1 MIEISII
8 IPVYNVQDYLARS
21 VDAILKNDTEGC
33 EVMQQ
38 AAAREEDPEKKASYN
53 STIAK
58 YKAAYPEK
66 SMLFMKGLQS
76 GSSYTI
82 GGWMGV
88 TITVP

>member
-1 MIEISII
+1 
-8 IPVYNVQDYLARS
+8 
-21 VDAILKNDTEGC
+21 
-33 EVMQQ
+33 MQQ